1 MKKTILL
8 FIMCFGLFSC
18 SKTEDQFDREH
29 VKEESKEN
37 FPTQDIDPDHDWNM
51 AGVGA
56 LKVTINQ
63 GSGEVY
69 TVRVYT
75 ANPLNEQSGAKLMAK
90 KEGVKDGESISLKF
104 DMPAS
109 TKYVYVMLEDKIY
122 NRSVKMVDMTEA
134 APSTYWGTLSKAT
147 RSVATPGMIS
157 YDSPNDDDFYQ
168 ELPDGVKQYPSS
180 WTDKFSGSYYIENK
194 TMKTLHYTTSSFTL
208 FIKGNVSLTEQ
219 AGLPSGIK
227 IYLLEGSTL
236 NMLGQYGLN
245 LSASPTIYIAK
256 NATLKVSKIDGGGG
270 KGIIYNRG
278 TIDVSAGSIDL
289 NNKCYLYNAGELT
302 VPEAESELKVTEN
315 SLCVNL
321 MTMNVS
327 KMMISSNGKVVNESG
342 AELNVADQVAMSDTG
357 NRLENNGTFKSNKL
371 LAANGQVYNGCRMV
385 ISDSVDFNRIKFN
398 QDGDTYFEADNANLE
413 NSTIISLGTHALFYV
428 KSSMKVAASKF
439 SGVGDGKALVYVK
452 GVCEYTQES
461 PVTTYAGNLNVAY
474 QAYHPENGSY
484 KFEGNAEGI
493 EVAQVDLGYLNG
505 CGNNYTDNNGGTA
518 GGVDTPQTYT
528 YAFEDIT
535 TQGGDYDFNDVVLKV
550 STMPVDG
557 KLKVT
562 LKAAGATKD
571 LKIFYG
577 NGTPLFGG
585 QEVHAVMGCESGQMI
600 NTGAGVTANEVDD
613 KTIDWPEGNTL
624 KENGDIYI
632 LDVKTNMKV
641 KVPAFDPDFAKGD
654 VPYAILVPIDWEILS
669 EGRRVET
676 KYPAFKKWAENAK
689 EDINWYASDKE

>member
-18 SKTEDQFDREH
+18 SKTEDQFDRER

-63 GSGEVY
+63 GSGEAY

-147 RSVATPGMIS
+147 RSVATRRGVIS
-157 YDSPNDDDFYQ
+157 YDSPNDDDFYK
-168 ELPDGVKQYPSS
+168 ELPAGVKPYPSS
-180 WTDKFSGSYYIENK
+180 WTDKFSGSYYIENR
-194 TMKTLHYTTSSFTL
+194 TMNTLYYTTSSFTL
-208 FIKGNVSLTEQ
+208 FIKGNVSLTGQ

-236 NMLGQYGLN
+236 NMPGQNGLN
-245 LSASPTIYIAK
+245 LYASPTIYIAK
-256 NATLKVSKIDGGGG
+256 NATLKVSKIDGGGK

-278 TIDVSAGSIDL
+278 TIEVSAGSINL
-289 NNKCYLYNAGELT
+289 NGACYLYNAGKLT
-302 VPEAESELKVTEN
+302 VPEEELRVTDN

-342 AELNVADQVAMSDTG
+342 AELNVADRVDMTDP
-357 NRLENNGTFKSNKL
+357 NNILENNGTFKSNKL
-371 LAANGQVYNGCRMV
+371 IAANGWVYNGCRMV
-385 ISDSVDFNRIKFN
+385 ISDLVDFNGVKFV
-398 QDGDTYFEADNANLE
+398 QDGDNYFEAGNANLK
-413 NSTIISLGTHALFYV
+413 NSTTISLGTHALFYV
-428 KSSMKVAASKF
+428 RSSMKVAASKF
-439 SGVGDGKALVYVK
+439 NGVGDGKALVYVK
-452 GVCEYTQES
+452 GVCEYTQIS

-474 QAYHPENGSY
+474 QAYLPENGSY

-493 EVAQVDLGYLNG
+493 EVAQVDLGSPNG

-535 TQGGDYDFNDVVLKV
+535 TQGGDYDFNDIVLKV
-550 STMPVDG
+550 KTIPVDG
-557 KLKVT
+557 KLEVT
-562 LKAAGATKD
+562 LVAAGATKD
-571 LKIFYG
+571 LEVYY
-577 NGTPLFGG
+577 NNSELLFGG
-585 QEVHAVMGCESGQMI
+585 EVHAAMGCQPGEMI
-600 NTGAGVTANEVDD
+600 NTGGGVVGKEVVDRR
-613 KTIDWPEGNTL
+613 IVWQEGYTL
-624 KENGDIYI
+624 KQNGNFSIR
-632 LDVKTNMKV
+632 DVKENMWV
-641 KVPAFDPDFAKGD
+641 KLPSFDDTFKAGD
-654 VPYAILVPIDWEILS
+654 VPYAILVPDDWDFPAE
-669 EGRRVET
+669 RHRVDE
-676 KYPAFKKWAENAK
+676 KYPNFVEWAKDATKEGDWYIKK
-689 EDINWYASDKE
+689 